1 LPTTEASVSVVLAF
15 LAAALAVAPA
25 AVEPLFPIAAALDK
39 NCAGMEIRRRMSQEL
54 SARKK
59 KTAAEVG

>member
-1 LPTTEASVSVVLAF
+1 M
-15 LAAALAVAPA
+15 
-25 AVEPLFPIAAALDK
+25 AAALDK
-39 NCAGMEIRRRMSQEL
+39 NCAGMEIRRGASQEL

>member
-1 LPTTEASVSVVLAF
+1 M
-15 LAAALAVAPA
+15 A
-25 AVEPLFPIAAALDK
+25 AVLNK
-39 NCAGMEIRRRMSQEL
+39 NCAGMEIRRGASQEL

>member
-1 LPTTEASVSVVLAF
+1 MTEASVSVVLAF
-15 LAAALAVAPA
+15 LAAALAVASA
-25 AVEPLFPIAAALDK
+25 AVEPLLPIAAALHK
-39 NCAGMEIRRRMSQEL
+39 NCVGMEIRRRALQEL

>member
-25 AVEPLFPIAAALDK
+25 VVEPLLPIAVALDK
-39 NCAGMEIRRRMSQEL
+39 NCVGVEIRRHALQEQ